1 MTQKLILG
9 SSSKYRQ
16 SLLKRLQ
23 IPFTTLTPDI
33 DESQFPNETPRSY
46 IERITK
52 AKAHALTS
60 QLDDTSIL
68 ITSDQCAT
76 FNGTI
81 IGKPHTKEKACEQ
94 LLNFS
99 GKTVTFLTGLYTYS
113 THSHQS
119 RYILSEFKVTFREL
133 SACEIER
140 YIDLESPLDCA
151 GSFKC
156 EGLGVTLFEK
166 MEGED
171 PTSLVG
177 LPLIETCKSLRQLGM
192 NPLG

>member
-23 IPFTTLTPDI
+23 IPFTTLSPDI
-33 DESQFPNETPRSY
+33 NESQLTGETPENY

-52 AKAHALTS
+52 AKAEALKS
-60 QLDDTSIL
+60 QLDDNSIL

-76 FNGTI
+76 FDGAI
-81 IGKPHTKEKACEQ
+81 IGKPLTKEKAIKQ
-94 LLNFS
+94 LQSFS

-113 THSHQS
+113 SLSQQS
-119 RYILSEFKVTFREL
+119 RYILSEFKVSFREL
-133 SACEIER
+133 STCEIER

-156 EGLGVTLFEK
+156 EGLGVALFEK

-192 NPLG
+192 NPLA

>member
-23 IPFTTLTPDI
+23 IPFTTLSPDI
-33 DESQFPNETPRSY
+33 DENQLPDETPENY

-52 AKAHALTS
+52 AKAEALKS
-60 QLDDTSIL
+60 KLDDNSIL

-76 FNGTI
+76 FDGII
-81 IGKPHTKEKACEQ
+81 IGKPLTKQKACEQ
-94 LLNFS
+94 LQSFS
-99 GKTVTFLTGLYTYS
+99 GKTVTFLTGLFTYS
-113 THSHQS
+113 SLSLQS
-119 RYILSEFKVTFREL
+119 RYTLSEFKVSFREL
-133 SACEIER
+133 STCEIER

-156 EGLGVTLFEK
+156 EGLGVALFEK

-192 NPLG
+192 NPLA